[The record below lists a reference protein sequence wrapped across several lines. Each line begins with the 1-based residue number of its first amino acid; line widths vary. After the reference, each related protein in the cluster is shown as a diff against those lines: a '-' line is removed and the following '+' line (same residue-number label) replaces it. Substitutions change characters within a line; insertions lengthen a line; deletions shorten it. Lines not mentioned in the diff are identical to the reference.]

1 MLYLDTSALL
11 KLYVLEKDSDTVNHW
26 VMSQS
31 EPLPVWDIQEAEFF
45 NALRLKVFW
54 KELSGAEVDTLL
66 QHYQRRKRKGYYVV
80 PVLDRID
87 LMETFRDLTRHTP
100 DLGCRTMD
108 ILHVVCALLLSVDVF
123 LSYDNRQ
130 RKLAQRV
137 GLQVPE
143 L

>member
-1 MLYLDTSALL
+1 MNKRYKYLYKKQQKHTG
-11 KLYVLEKDSDTVNHW
+11 
-26 VMSQS
+26 
-31 EPLPVWDIQEAEFF
+31 
-45 NALRLKVFW
+45 

-100 DLGCRTMD
+100 DLGCGTMD
-108 ILHVVCALLLSVDVF
+108 ILHVSCALLLSVDVF

-130 RKLAQRV
+130 RNLAQRV
-137 GLQVPE
+137 GLQSPE